1 MLDSALQ
8 SRPLPQFRYLWFLM
22 LSFAMI
28 ISISNWYDARLITI
42 FRMVLSP
49 GSLSFPLSF
58 ILSDTITEVYG
69 YKNARLAI
77 WAALFFNLLFLLFG
91 QLVIHLP
98 SPSFATDNEAFNKL
112 LTINL
117 WIVCAS
123 FVSYLISEPIN
134 SYLIAKMKI
143 AMRGKYMGIR
153 FVTSTV
159 IAAFVDSVV
168 FISIAYH
175 GSVDISNIFIM
186 IINIWII
193 KSAIEIMCLPF
204 SIRIT
209 KKLKQK
215 EQIDIYDYKT
225 KFNIFN
231 LDSTYDGSNNHY
243 LKNKVAQ

>member
-8 SRPLPQFRYLWFLM
+8 SRPQPQFRYLWFLM

-28 ISISNWYDARLITI
+28 ISISNWYDARLISI
-42 FRMVLSP
+42 FGLVVSP

-98 SPSFATDNEAFNKL
+98 SPSFATDNEEFNRL
-112 LTINL
+112 LTMNL

-123 FVSYLISEPIN
+123 FVSYLISEPVN
-134 SYLIAKMKI
+134 SYLIAKLKI
-143 AMRGKYMGIR
+143 AMHGKYMGIR

-159 IAAFVDSVV
+159 FAAFVDSIV

-175 GSVDISNIFIM
+175 GSVDISNIFVM
-186 IINIWII
+186 ILNIWII
-193 KSAIEIMCLPF
+193 KSIIEILFLPF

-215 EQIDIYDYKT
+215 EQADIYDHKT

-231 LDSTYDGSNNHY
+231 LDSTYDSSNNHY
-243 LKNKVAQ
+243 LNNKVTQ